1 MTTVVNLKSDKTN
14 GSELKAGEVVS
25 MREFKT
31 RYGEAAWTSLQ
42 AEFTGLKA
50 KHVWTGYGRDNR
62 TDPPRL
68 YPIRYPGCNMKFTSY
83 EKLKVGIKDFQQL
96 GCQVVVVPQIGM
108 PSYKNA
114 KIELRWTCTIVD
126 EDGKKPLY
134 IIFIPESVDPGV
146 EQFRTILDNLRH

>member
-1 MTTVVNLKSDKTN
+1 
-14 GSELKAGEVVS
+14 
-25 MREFKT
+25 
-31 RYGEAAWTSLQ
+31 
-42 AEFTGLKA
+42 
-50 KHVWTGYGRDNR
+50 
-62 TDPPRL
+62 
-68 YPIRYPGCNMKFTSY
+68 MKFTSY